1 MASKETVKVTVDS
14 REKNVDEYI
23 GIFIDHDEVDEF
35 DVAELDSADMAI
47 EGIGFERKTPSDYA
61 TSITDQD
68 DHLESQIERMK
79 EQYEACYV
87 LLDGDM
93 SDWDSLSNSR
103 MKGKSIRG
111 FAASRTARDG
121 VPTIPCSD
129 LETLI
134 DYAIRQ
140 ARKHIEDPSSGSLRV
155 QSSVEKK
162 TEPVVKRMYGCIEGV
177 GSDTANSL
185 HMIYP
190 SLEDALNASQSDFE
204 TVDGVGPKTAEKIY
218 EALHSNEIGVKETK
232 I

>member
-1 MASKETVKVTVDS
+1 MAEKQSVTVRVDT
-14 REKNVDEYI
+14 REKVLDQIIAILVD
-23 GIFIDHDEVDEF
+23 HPEVEEF
-35 DVAELDSADMAI
+35 VVDELDSADLAI

-61 TSITDQD
+61 GSITDED

-93 SDWDSLSNSR
+93 SDFESLSHTR
-103 MKGKSIRG
+103 MAPESLRG

-121 VPTIPCSD
+121 VPTIPCSN
-129 LETLI
+129 LETLV

-140 ARKHIEDPSSGSLRV
+140 ARKHIEDPSGSSLRV

-162 TEPVVKRMYGCIEGV
+162 SEPVVKRMYGCIGGV
-177 GSDTANSL
+177 GADTAASL
-185 HMIYP
+185 HMIFP
-190 SLEDALNASQSDFE
+190 SLEDALSASVSEFE
-204 TVDGVGPKTAEKIY
+204 TVDGVGPKTAQKIY
-218 EALHSNEIGVKETK
+218 DALHSDEVSVKETT